1 MDYSNLEDPH
11 TVMVPFR
18 NAKPEEV
25 VRIIVQNL
33 DDEEFFGSISVPLKK
48 FFLINQVL
56 KNHQNKQWITQYDD

>member
-1 MDYSNLEDPH
+1 MCAHARVAESASGGE
-11 TVMVPFR
+11 
-18 NAKPEEV
+18 
-25 VRIIVQNL
+25 QNL